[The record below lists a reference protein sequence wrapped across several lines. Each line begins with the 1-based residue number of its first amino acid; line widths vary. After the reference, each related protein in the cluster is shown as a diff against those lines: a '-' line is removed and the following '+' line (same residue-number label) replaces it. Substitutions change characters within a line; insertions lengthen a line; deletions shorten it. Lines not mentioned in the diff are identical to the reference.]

1 MTSKALVVF
10 SGGQDSTTC
19 LFWAKERF
27 DQIEAICFD
36 YGQRHSIE
44 LESAKTIAQKWDIP
58 LKIVQIEAFKQLGG
72 NALVD
77 HDSTI
82 SQEENALPNTFVPG
96 RNIIFMSLAA
106 AWAYQLKIPNLITGV
121 CETDYSGYPD
131 CRKSTME
138 SLQTTVSAG
147 MDYTFE
153 IHTPLMYMSK
163 AQTVSLAQEVG
174 ALEALSW
181 SHTCYEGVFPPCGKC
196 PACMLR
202 QKGFDEAGIQDPLI
216 FRAESGNL

>member
-19 LFWAKERF
+19 LFWAKKKF
-27 DQIEAICFD
+27 DQVEAICFD

-44 LESAKTIAQKWDIP
+44 LKSAKTIAHKWEIP
-58 LKIVQIEAFKQLGG
+58 LKIVKVEAFKQLGA
-72 NALVD
+72 NSLLD
-77 HDSTI
+77 HDTEI
-82 SQEENALPNTFVPG
+82 THNENDLPNTFVPG
-96 RNIIFMSLAA
+96 RNIIFMTLAA
-106 AWAYQLKIPNLITGV
+106 AWAYQMKTTHLITGV

-138 SLQTTVSAG
+138 SLQTTISAG

-163 AQTVSLAQEVG
+163 AETVSLAREVG
-174 ALEALSW
+174 ALEALAW
-181 SHTCYEGVFPPCGKC
+181 SHTCYEGVFPPCGTC
-196 PACMLR
+196 PACILR
-202 QKGFDEAGIQDPLI
+202 EKGFAEAGTKDPLI
-216 FRAESGNL
+216 KRAKSGDV